1 MKEILNEWKRF
12 INESKGNPLKLEID
26 LEKDEIIL
34 YHVGWLRPDK
44 PFGIHTKHMFSGEPK
59 AHSNMKRPLGNE
71 SVYFSSSRAGAEIYK
86 KYSEFPF
93 LHKVKIPISKLAG
106 AILEDNIQRALER
119 GVTASEEDFRAF
131 AEQTK
136 QNYNTDYGAE
146 YQNLGVSLEVGVFD
160 TSIIERIDAEPLFE
174 VEDLRK
180 YFDKVIDRINR
191 TINTPRNE
199 EGKFQVKGVFG
210 PKLYDNANMLMRI
223 EDTIERYT
231 HNSKERSKI
240 KTFQYYFPGEWE
252 ALMEKVEQFKQSLG
266 GS

>member
-1 MKEILNEWKRF
+1 MKGILNEWKKF
-12 INESKGNPLKLEID
+12 INESKGKPLQLEID

-44 PFGIHTKHMFSGEPK
+44 PFGIHKKHMFSGEPK
-59 AHSNMKRPLGNE
+59 WFDSMKRPLGNE
-71 SVYFSSSRAGAEIYK
+71 SIYFSSSKAGAEIYK
-86 KYSEFPF
+86 KYSEFSF

-106 AILEDNIQRALER
+106 PIQNNIQVVLEY

-131 AEQTK
+131 AEQTM
-136 QNYNTDYGAE
+136 QNYETDYGAE
-146 YQNLGVSLEVGVFD
+146 YQNLGSSLEVGVFD
-160 TSIIERIDAEPLFE
+160 ASIIERIGATPLFE

-199 EGKFQVKGVFG
+199 EGKFVVKNSMWTT
-210 PKLYDNANMLMRI
+210 LHDNAGMLRRM
-223 EDTIERYT
+223 DQTIENFTY
-231 HNSKERSKI
+231 NSKERSKI

-252 ALMEKVEQFKQSLG
+252 SVMERVEEFKQSLRE
-266 GS
+266 S

>member
-12 INESKGNPLKLEID
+12 VNESKGNPLQLEID

-44 PFGIHTKHMFSGEPK
+44 PFGVHKKHMFSGEPK
-59 AHSNMKRPLGNE
+59 SHASMKRPLGNE
-71 SVYFSSSRAGAEIYK
+71 SVYFSSSKAGAEIYK

-106 AILEDNIQRALER
+106 AFQENNVQMALQR
-119 GVTASEEDFRAF
+119 GVTASEEDFLAF
-131 AEQTK
+131 VEQTK
-136 QNYNTDYGAE
+136 QNYETDYGAE
-146 YQNLGVSLEVGVFD
+146 YQNLGSSLEVGVFD
-160 TSIIERIDAEPLFE
+160 ASIIERIDATPLFE

-180 YFDKVIDRINR
+180 YFDKVIGRINR
-191 TINTPRNE
+191 VINTPRNE
-199 EGKFQVKGVFG
+199 EGRFIIKNSFG
-210 PKLYDNANMLMRI
+210 TKLYDNAKMLRRI
-223 EDTIERYT
+223 EETIERYT
-231 HNSKERSKI
+231 YNSKERSKI
-240 KTFQYYFPGEWE
+240 ETFKYYFPGEWE

>member
-1 MKEILNEWKRF
+1 MKKILKEWKRF
-12 INESKGNPLKLEID
+12 MGESKGNPLQLEID

-44 PFGIHTKHMFSGEPK
+44 PFKISSEYIYTGEPK
-59 AHSNMKRPLGNE
+59 FGNRRPLGNE
-71 SVYFSSSRAGAEIYK
+71 AVYFSSSKTGAETYK

-106 AILEDNIQRALER
+106 AILERNMERALER
-119 GVTASEEDFRAF
+119 GVTASEEDFRTF
-131 AEQTK
+131 AEQTRN
-136 QNYNTDYGAE
+136 NYKTDYGAE
-146 YQNLGVSLEVGVFD
+146 YQNLGTSLEVGVTD
-160 TSIIERIDAEPLFE
+160 ASIIERIEATPLFE

-199 EGKFQVKGVFG
+199 EGKFIIKNMFG
-210 PKLYDNANMLMRI
+210 TDLYDNAKMLMRI
-223 EDTIERYT
+223 EDTILRYT

-252 ALMEKVEQFKQSLG
+252 ALMDKVEQFKQSLG